1 LEEIDMVATPKQLV
15 PNSWVIGTW
24 AEYLKNFENPAHAK
38 AKGYYYN
45 GKYRIEMTP
54 IGNEHSQDHS
64 IINYAVYLYATLR
77 NIPLTGK
84 DNCSYRQVNLKEFQ
98 PDLSY
103 YVGNNAN
110 AIPWGVGIVNLIEY
124 PVPDLVIEISN
135 TSLADDLGAKR
146 LLYEDLE
153 IAEYWVV
160 DVGNVNVIAFAI
172 EDTGSRRIAES
183 QVLTGLKIA
192 TLTAALQRSRT
203 SNHTEVGSWLM
214 QQFQG
219 QSN

>member
-1 LEEIDMVATPKQLV
+1 MVAITKQLV
-15 PNSWVIGTW
+15 PNSWVSATW
-24 AEYLKNFENPAHAK
+24 TEYLKNIENPAHAK
-38 AKGYYYN
+38 AKGYYHN

-64 IINYAVYLYATLR
+64 IINHAVYLYATLR

-84 DNCSYRQVNLKEFQ
+84 DNCSYREVSLKEFQ

-103 YVGNNAN
+103 YVGSNAN

-124 PVPDLVIEISN
+124 PVPDLVIEISH

-146 LLYEDLE
+146 LLYEDLG

-160 DVGNVNVIAFAI
+160 DVQNVNVIAFAI
-172 EDTGSRRIAES
+172 ENTGSRRITES
-183 QVLTGLKIA
+183 QVLMGLKIEILS
-192 TLTAALQRSRT
+192 TALQQSRN

-214 QQFQG
+214 QQFKG
-219 QSN
+219 

>member
-1 LEEIDMVATPKQLV
+1 MVATTKQLV
-15 PNSWVIGTW
+15 TNTW
-24 AEYLKNFENPAHAK
+24 AIATWDEFLKNLENPAHVK
-38 AKGYYYN
+38 AKGYYQN

-64 IINYAVYLYATLR
+64 IINHAVYLYATLS

-84 DNCSYRQVNLKEFQ
+84 DNCSYRQIGLKEFQ

-110 AIPWGVGIVNLIEY
+110 AIPWGVGVVDLNEY
-124 PVPDLVIEISN
+124 PVPDLVIEVAN
-135 TSLADDLGAKR
+135 TSLADDLGEKR

-160 DVGNVNVIAFAI
+160 DVQNVKVIAFAI
-172 EDTGSRRIAES
+172 EDNGSKRIAES
-183 QVLTGLKIA
+183 LVLTGLKIEI
-192 TLTAALQRSRT
+192 LTAALQRSRT
-203 SNHTEVGSWLM
+203 TNHTEVGSWLM
-214 QQFQG
+214 QQFQE
-219 QSN
+219 QAN

>member
-1 LEEIDMVATPKQLV
+1 MVATTKQLV
-15 PNSWVIGTW
+15 TNTW
-24 AEYLKNFENPAHAK
+24 AIATWDKFLKNLENPAHVK
-38 AKGYYYN
+38 AKGYYHN

-64 IINYAVYLYATLR
+64 IINHAVYLYATLR

-84 DNCSYRQVNLKEFQ
+84 DNCSYRQVGLKEFQ

-110 AIPWGVGIVNLIEY
+110 AIPWGVGVVDLNEY
-124 PVPDLVIEISN
+124 PVPDLVIEVAS
-135 TSLADDLGAKR
+135 TSLADDLGEKR

-160 DVGNVNVIAFAI
+160 DVQNVKVIAFAI
-172 EDTGSRRIAES
+172 EDNGSKRIAES
-183 QVLTGLKIA
+183 LVLTGLKIEI
-192 TLTAALQRSRT
+192 LTAALQRSRST
-203 SNHTEVGSWLM
+203 NHTEVGSWLM
-214 QQFQG
+214 QQFQE
-219 QSN
+219 QAN

>member
-1 LEEIDMVATPKQLV
+1 MVAITKQLV
-15 PNSWVIGTW
+15 TNTW
-24 AEYLKNFENPAHAK
+24 AIATWDEFLKNIENPAHVK
-38 AKGYYYN
+38 AKGYYHN

-64 IINYAVYLYATLR
+64 IINHAVYLYATLR

-84 DNCSYRQVNLKEFQ
+84 DNCSYRQVGLKEFQ

-110 AIPWGVGIVNLIEY
+110 VIPWGVGVIDLNED
-124 PVPDLVIEISN
+124 PVPDLVIEVAN
-135 TSLADDLGAKR
+135 TFLADDLGEKR

-160 DVGNVNVIAFAI
+160 DVQNVKVIAFAI
-172 EDTGSRRIAES
+172 EDNGSKRIAES
-183 QVLTGLKIA
+183 LVLTGLKIEI
-192 TLTAALQRSRT
+192 LTEALQRSRT

-214 QQFQG
+214 QKFQE

>member
-1 LEEIDMVATPKQLV
+1 MVAITKQLV
-15 PNSWVIGTW
+15 INTW
-24 AEYLKNFENPAHAK
+24 AIATWDEFLKNIENPAHVK
-38 AKGYYYN
+38 AKGYYHN

-64 IINYAVYLYATLR
+64 IINHVVYLYATLR

-84 DNCSYRQVNLKEFQ
+84 DNCSYRQVGLKEFQ

-110 AIPWGVGIVNLIEY
+110 AIPWGVGVVDLNEY
-124 PVPDLVIEISN
+124 PVPDLVIEVAN
-135 TSLADDLGAKR
+135 TSLADDLGEKR

-160 DVGNVNVIAFAI
+160 DVQNVKVIAFAI
-172 EDTGSRRIAES
+172 EDNGSKRIAES
-183 QVLTGLKIA
+183 LVLTGLKIEI
-192 TLTAALQRSRT
+192 LTEALQRSRT

-214 QQFQG
+214 QQFQE

>member
-1 LEEIDMVATPKQLV
+1 MVATTKQLV
-15 PNSWVIGTW
+15 TNTW
-24 AEYLKNFENPAHAK
+24 AIATWDEFLKNLENPAQVK
-38 AKGYYYN
+38 AKGYYHN

-64 IINYAVYLYATLR
+64 IINHAVYLYATLR

-84 DNCSYRQVNLKEFQ
+84 DNCSYRQIGLKEFQ

-103 YVGNNAN
+103 YVGSNAN
-110 AIPWGVGIVNLIEY
+110 TIPWGVGVVDLNEY
-124 PVPDLVIEISN
+124 PVPDLVIEVAN
-135 TSLADDLGAKR
+135 TSLADDLGEKR

-160 DVGNVNVIAFAI
+160 DVQNVKVIAFAI
-172 EDTGSRRIAES
+172 EDNGSKRIAES
-183 QVLTGLKIA
+183 LVLTGLKIEI
-192 TLTAALQRSRT
+192 LTAALELSRT

-214 QQFQG
+214 QQFQE
-219 QSN
+219 QAN

>member
-1 LEEIDMVATPKQLV
+1 MVAITKQLV
-15 PNSWVIGTW
+15 TNTW
-24 AEYLKNFENPAHAK
+24 EIATWDDFLTNLENPAHVK
-38 AKGYYYN
+38 AKGYYHN

-64 IINYAVYLYATLR
+64 IINHAVYLYATLS

-84 DNCSYRQVNLKEFQ
+84 DNCSYRQVGLKEFQ

-110 AIPWGVGIVNLIEY
+110 AIPWGVGVVDLNEY
-124 PVPDLVIEISN
+124 PVPDLVIEVAN
-135 TSLADDLGAKR
+135 TSLADDLGEKR
-146 LLYEDLE
+146 LLYEDLG

-160 DVGNVNVIAFAI
+160 DVQNVKVIAFAI
-172 EDTGSRRIAES
+172 EDNGSKRIAES
-183 QVLTGLKIA
+183 LVLTGLKIEI
-192 TLTAALQRSRT
+192 LTAALQRSRT

-214 QQFQG
+214 KQFQE
-219 QSN
+219 QAN

>member
-1 LEEIDMVATPKQLV
+1 MVATTKQLV
-15 PNSWVIGTW
+15 TNTW
-24 AEYLKNFENPAHAK
+24 AIANWNEFLKNIENPAHVK
-38 AKGYYYN
+38 AKGYYYD

-64 IINYAVYLYATLR
+64 IINHAVYLYATLR

-84 DNCSYRQVNLKEFQ
+84 DNCSYRQVGLKEFQ

-110 AIPWGVGIVNLIEY
+110 AIPWGVGVVDLNEY
-124 PVPDLVIEISN
+124 PVPDLVIEVAN
-135 TSLADDLGAKR
+135 TSLADDLGEKR

-160 DVGNVNVIAFAI
+160 DVQNVKVIAFAI
-172 EDTGSRRIAES
+172 EDNGSKRVAES
-183 QVLTGLKIA
+183 LVLTGLKIEI
-192 TLTAALQRSRT
+192 LTETLQRSRT

-214 QQFQG
+214 QQFQS

>member
-1 LEEIDMVATPKQLV
+1 MVAITKQLV
-15 PNSWVIGTW
+15 TNTW
-24 AEYLKNFENPAHAK
+24 AIATWDEFLKNIENPAHVK
-38 AKGYYYN
+38 AKGYYHN

-64 IINYAVYLYATLR
+64 IINHAVYLYATLR

-84 DNCSYRQVNLKEFQ
+84 DNCSYRQVGLKEFQ

-110 AIPWGVGIVNLIEY
+110 AIPWGVGVVDLNEY
-124 PVPDLVIEISN
+124 PVPDLVIEVAN
-135 TSLADDLGAKR
+135 TSLADDLGEKR

-160 DVGNVNVIAFAI
+160 DVQNVKVIAFAI
-172 EDTGSRRIAES
+172 EDNGSKRIAES
-183 QVLTGLKIA
+183 LVLTGLKIEI
-192 TLTAALQRSRT
+192 LTAALQRSRT
-203 SNHTEVGSWLM
+203 SNHTQVGSWLM
-214 QQFQG
+214 QKFQE